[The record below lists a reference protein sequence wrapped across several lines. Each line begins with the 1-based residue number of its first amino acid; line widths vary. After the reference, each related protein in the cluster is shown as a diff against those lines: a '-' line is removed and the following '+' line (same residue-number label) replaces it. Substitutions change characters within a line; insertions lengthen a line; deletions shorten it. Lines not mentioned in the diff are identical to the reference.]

1 MTTRRFLTTLAAAAL
16 LLLAAGCTPDDP
28 GQVELNLAPLTG
40 AQALTTYVALGDGLT
55 AGFMD
60 GGLVASSAAAQNGQF
75 VSYPAQV
82 AGMLGYTGTTGARP
96 FAQPLIHQPGVGIT
110 ATGSVDL
117 IAGVLYFDT
126 TESEITLLGATPRA
140 QVPGLLD
147 NVRHPVPYDNLGVP
161 GASTHDVGS
170 ATSSQTSQAAG
181 NAYFDL
187 ILRNPTFGNTTMLQQ
202 AIGRGP
208 TLVTLWI
215 GEADILGGARGGN
228 PEVGV
233 NITPPALYGAMLGQ
247 MIDDLR
253 AGVHDR
259 FGYEPVVVVGNLRSL
274 TAMPY
279 FIPKALFD
287 QIVGAPIPTA
297 EDDVAYVLLPVLSA
311 VQTPGFEPPIP
322 SSGTLTTDEAA
333 IVEDAVD
340 AYNAAIAAVADA
352 RDVAVVDLAAVF
364 DALTVPART
373 HFLFLLQQG
382 ATVAQAA
389 ATTAYSLDGIHPN
402 SHGYTLVANAFI
414 DGINA
419 ALGLTGD
426 DAIAHA
432 EAPVWDPTYA
442 SGP

>member
-1 MTTRRFLTTLAAAAL
+1 MITTRFLTILAAAAL
-16 LLLAAGCTPDDP
+16 LSLFGGCTPDDP
-28 GQVELNLAPLTG
+28 GQVELALEPLTG
-40 AQALTTYVALGDGLT
+40 PAGLTTYVALGDGLT

-60 GGLVASSAAAQNGQF
+60 GGLVASTAAATNGQF
-75 VSYPAQV
+75 ASYPAQI
-82 AGMLGYTGTTGARP
+82 AWMLGYTGTGGTRP

-110 ATGSVDL
+110 PTGVPDVV
-117 IAGVLYFDT
+117 AGVLYFDT
-126 TESEITLLGATPRA
+126 TESEITLLGTTPRA

-147 NVRHPVPYDNLGVP
+147 NAQHPVPYDNLGVP
-161 GASTHDVGS
+161 GASTHDVGN
-170 ATSSQTSQAAG
+170 ATSSQNSQSAG

-228 PEVGV
+228 PVVGV
-233 NITPPALYGAMLGQ
+233 NITPPDAYGAMLGQ
-247 MIDDLR
+247 LIDDLQT
-253 AGVHDR
+253 GVRDR

-279 FIPKALFD
+279 FIPKTVFD
-287 QIVGAPIPTA
+287 AIVGAPIPT
-297 EDDVAYVLLPVLSA
+297 EESDVAYVLLPTLTA
-311 VQTPGFEPPIP
+311 VQTPGFTPPIP
-322 SSGTLTTDEAA
+322 STGTLTTAEAA
-333 IVEDAVD
+333 AVEGAVD
-340 AYNAAIAAVADA
+340 AYNVAIAQVADA
-352 RDVAVVDLAAVF
+352 RDLTLVDLEAAF
-364 DALTVPART
+364 AGLGVPART

-382 ATVAQAA
+382 LNLAQAA

-419 ALGLTGD
+419 ALALTGEE
-426 DAIAHA
+426 AI
-432 EAPVWDPTYA
+432 EPGVAPVWDPRYT